1 MTTETGAGAVIAGR
15 RVELLDR
22 ARVYACGITPYD
34 VTHVGHAATF
44 VWIDTLGR
52 VLRLLGVHPEVCRNV
67 TDVDDVLDVAAGRAG
82 TAYDEFAAIQ
92 QFAFDQDMA
101 AIGVR
106 SPEHEPRAH
115 RYVAHVIRL
124 AAGLVDV
131 GAAYHRAGGVYFRGA
146 AVAERAGLG
155 RAEALALSGEFGGR
169 PDDPAKDDPLDMA
182 VWQASEPGHPAWDS
196 PWGPGRPGW
205 HAECVAMAMSVFG
218 PAVDVHAGG
227 AELRFPHHAYHA
239 AMAEAFT
246 EVRPYARAWFHTGVV
261 TIDGAK
267 MAKSAGNLVLLGDL
281 LANHPAGAV
290 RLMILDRPWA
300 QGWDYRPD
308 LLDAAAARLEG
319 LYRAAARNVP
329 DDAFAVAEVRRLL
342 AADLNVPAALDL
354 ATEAGGAAARTLASV
369 LGLTCGRARPV
380 LRAAWSRFAS
390 RR

>member
-1 MTTETGAGAVIAGR
+1 MTTETAPGAAGAVLAGQ
-15 RVELLDR
+15 RVELLDT

-52 VLRLLGVHPEVCRNV
+52 VLRLLGVQPEVCRNV
-67 TDVDDVLDVAAGRAG
+67 TDVDDVLDAAAGRAG
-82 TAYDEFAAIQ
+82 AAYDEFAAIQ
-92 QFAFDQDMA
+92 QFGFDRDMA

-106 SPEHEPRAH
+106 TPEHEPRAH
-115 RYVAHVIRL
+115 RYVEQVIRL
-124 AAGLVDV
+124 AAGLLDL
-131 GAAYHRAGGVYFRGA
+131 GAAYQRAGGVYFRGG
-146 AVAERAGLG
+146 AVAGQAGLG
-155 RAEALALSGEFGGR
+155 RAEAVALSGEFGGR
-169 PDDPAKDDPLDMA
+169 PDDPAKDDPLDVA
-182 VWQASEPGHPAWDS
+182 VWQAAEPGHPAWES

-205 HAECVAMAMSVFG
+205 HAECAAMAMSVFG

-246 EVRPYARAWFHTGVV
+246 GVRPYARAWFHTGVV

-281 LANHPAGAV
+281 LAGHPAGAV

-300 QGWDYRPD
+300 RGWDYRPE
-308 LLDAAAARLEG
+308 LLDAAAARLEA
-319 LYRAAARNVP
+319 LYQAAARNVP
-329 DDAFAVAEVRRLL
+329 DDAAAVAELRRLL

-354 ATEAGGAAARTLASV
+354 ATEAGGAPARLLARV
-369 LGLTCGRARPV
+369 LGLN
-380 LRAAWSRFAS
+380 
-390 RR
+390 

>member
-1 MTTETGAGAVIAGR
+1 MTTETAPGAAGAVIAGR

-52 VLRLLGVHPEVCRNV
+52 VLRLLGVQPEVCRNV

-82 TAYDEFAAIQ
+82 AAYDEFAAIQ
-92 QFAFDQDMA
+92 QFGFDRDMA

-115 RYVAHVIRL
+115 RYVAQVIRL
-124 AAGLVDV
+124 ASGLLDT
-131 GAAYHRAGGVYFRGA
+131 GAAYQRAGGVYFRGA
-146 AVAERAGLG
+146 RVAERAGLRRDG
-155 RAEALALSGEFGGR
+155 ALALSGEFGGR
-169 PDDPAKDDPLDMA
+169 PDDPAKDDPLDVA
-182 VWQASEPGHPAWDS
+182 VWQAAEPGHPAWES
-196 PWGPGRPGW
+196 PWGHGRPGW
-205 HAECVAMAMSVFG
+205 HAECAAMAMSVFG

-246 EVRPYARAWFHTGVV
+246 GVRPYARAWFHTGVV
-261 TIDGAK
+261 TVDGAK
-267 MAKSAGNLVLLGDL
+267 MAKSAGNLVLVGDL
-281 LANHPAGAV
+281 MAGHPAGAV

-300 QGWDYRPD
+300 QSWDYRPQ
-308 LLDAAAARLEG
+308 LLDAAAIRLEG

-329 DDAFAVAEVRRLL
+329 DDAAAAAELRRLL
-342 AADLNVPAALDL
+342 ATDLDVPAALDL
-354 ATEAGGAAARTLASV
+354 ATEAGGATARTLARV
-369 LGLTCGRARPV
+369 LGLT
-380 LRAAWSRFAS
+380 
-390 RR
+390 